1 MKGNFRKHWWI
12 SYVIWPSWRVKILNI
27 SEWAAA
33 VGTTHF
39 RVKNVAGSYMLYN
52 LKMVFCSPIVLDS
65 TISSCSYGICQ
76 IFQSKITQLA
86 SYVVRNCCVEQL
98 CYHYML
104 ASCLWVAKT
113 LGICMAVSGRALNC
127 DCYIELLHYHMRF

>member
-1 MKGNFRKHWWI
+1 MQIEGKFLETLVNKLRN
-12 SYVIWPSWRVKILNI
+12 LNHLEGKNI
-27 SEWAAA
+27 TEWAAT

-39 RVKNVAGSYMLYN
+39 RVKNVAGSYMLCN
-52 LKMVFCSPIVLDS
+52 LKMIFCSPIVSDS

-86 SYVVRNCCVEQL
+86 SYAVRNCCVEQL

-127 DCYIELLHYHMRF
+127 DCYIELLHYHIRF